1 MGLSTVGS
9 VSVQSY
15 AVDSNNN
22 TYCKGLLEI
31 LNEMLYA
38 KHPAR
43 CLTQSRCSKKKILF
57 LLMIEFLVVRNTVL
71 FISLVSTPFSAK
83 PGTKKDNK
91 YMISECVHDLN
102 ID

>member
-1 MGLSTVGS
+1 MRCYMQSIQLGAWHRVGA
-9 VSVQSY
+9 Q
-15 AVDSNNN
+15 
-22 TYCKGLLEI
+22 
-31 LNEMLYA
+31 
-38 KHPAR
+38 
-43 CLTQSRCSKKKILF
+43 KKKILF